1 MRECPCAWDD
11 LLREEDVLEE
21 RRAALKATRG
31 LPEGYDRVESVQ
43 SSEQNDNLNL
53 QEASFALLAGKTPEE
68 RFEWVMK
75 ERRMMLRELRVD
87 TAKLAEAFIKL
98 EEEEL

>member
-1 MRECPCAWDD
+1 M
-11 LLREEDVLEE
+11 EEDVLEE
-21 RRAALKATRG
+21 RRGALKATRG

-53 QEASFALLAGKTPEE
+53 QEARRVLLAGLTLEE
-68 RFEWVMK
+68 REEWVRK

-87 TAKLAEAFIKL
+87 NAKMAEAIVEL
-98 EEEEL
+98 EEEEEVSPYPTL

>member
-1 MRECPCAWDD
+1 M
-11 LLREEDVLEE
+11 EE
-21 RRAALKATRG
+21 RRRALKATRG

-53 QEASFALLAGKTPEE
+53 QEASYVLMAGMTLKE
-68 RFEWVMK
+68 RGEWVWK

-87 TAKLAEAFIKL
+87 TAKMAEAIVKL
-98 EEEEL
+98 EEEEEVSLYPTL

>member
-1 MRECPCAWDD
+1 M
-11 LLREEDVLEE
+11 EE

-53 QEASFALLAGKTPEE
+53 QEASCVLLAGKTLEE
-68 RFEWVMK
+68 REEWVMK

-87 TAKLAEAFIKL
+87 TAKMAEAFIKL
-98 EEEEL
+98 EEEEEVSPYPTL